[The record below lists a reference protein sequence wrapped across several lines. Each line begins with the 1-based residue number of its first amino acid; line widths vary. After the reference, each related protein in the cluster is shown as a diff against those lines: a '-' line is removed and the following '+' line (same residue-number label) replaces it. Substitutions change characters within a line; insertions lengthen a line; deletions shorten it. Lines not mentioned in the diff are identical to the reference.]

1 MVHLSIRKPP
11 LPAPRALPHS
21 PRLMCNCARLF
32 LDYAEFLRG
41 RQRVEFRILC
51 KRDLYP
57 RKKCQCRPEVVINAL
72 PVDLAGGDRATPSRH
87 TGVFMYV
94 CHANTVITSDSL
106 RVQSMLMAS
115 SGSCPSARI
124 LRVGTALR
132 EVHLKAPVDGETRMN
147 HDTMTSQAAAAAV
160 GECQE
165 QEEEEQLQQW

>member
-1 MVHLSIRKPP
+1 M
-11 LPAPRALPHS
+11 
-21 PRLMCNCARLF
+21 
-32 LDYAEFLRG
+32 
-41 RQRVEFRILC
+41 
-51 KRDLYP
+51 
-57 RKKCQCRPEVVINAL
+57 VINAL
-72 PVDLAGGDRATPSRH
+72 PVDLVGGDRATPSRH

-94 CHANTVITSDSL
+94 CHANTVITSVSL

-147 HDTMTSQAAAAAV
+147 HDTISSQAAAAAAV